1 MITLKSILLSFT
13 SGFDKLGWKYFLI
26 YVVTNVTNAI
36 VSYFLFPETK
46 HRSLEEIVSCGSL
59 NRADNYTEGAFEF
72 GRGCYLEIP
81 TFAFTKPR
89 ARPWRTTTPTPRLM
103 DPDTTRRR
111 LNPRRY
117 HTMMNR

>member
-1 MITLKSILLSFT
+1 
-13 SGFDKLGWKYFLI
+13 LGWKYFLI

-46 HRSLEEIVSCGSL
+46 HRSLEEIVSCCKS
-59 NRADNYTEGAFEF
+59 NSTVSYTENLFMF
-72 GRGCYLEIP
+72 GRACSLETP